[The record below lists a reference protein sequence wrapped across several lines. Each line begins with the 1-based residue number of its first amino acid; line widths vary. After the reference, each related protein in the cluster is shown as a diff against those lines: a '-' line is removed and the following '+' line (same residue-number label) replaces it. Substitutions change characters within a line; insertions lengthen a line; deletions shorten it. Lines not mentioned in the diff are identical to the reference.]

1 MACDDTVRR
10 QWFADQDERPHQD
23 LTQLPGVQG
32 AFCCLSF
39 WLGQPQLKRGR
50 EAKRWEGKDGEG
62 ERREERKETHTDG
75 YTQVITNKSML
86 PSDAGYKT
94 LYPGRLKWSTI

>member
-1 MACDDTVRR
+1 M
-10 QWFADQDERPHQD
+10 
-23 LTQLPGVQG
+23 
-32 AFCCLSF
+32 
-39 WLGQPQLKRGR
+39 KRGR

-62 ERREERKETHTDG
+62 ERREERKETHSDG
-75 YTQVITNKSML
+75 YTQVIINKSML